1 MASNSF
7 ITSSSKASDQETA
20 VFVEPSFNCC
30 CFQVNPD
37 LGMVAPGSITAMS
50 KEQPPPNKKNLNAR
64 KVRKKKKILVMN
76 YKQSHFCS
84 VILFLK
90 ITNYFYSKMTIYSKI
105 EDIAYIIKK
114 QITMI
119 NFLR

>member
-64 KVRKKKKILVMN
+64 KVRKKKKNFSNEL
-76 YKQSHFCS
+76 QTEP
-84 VILFLK
+84 FL
-90 ITNYFYSKMTIYSKI
+90 
-105 EDIAYIIKK
+105 
-114 QITMI
+114 QC
-119 NFLR
+119 NFIFKNNKLLL